1 MFYVPSWLQSQF
13 SLSFIYSEQANFK
26 TNSILSIEEISR
38 FSYKILKTFGITS
51 FLFILYQFLKL
62 KKIILKY
69 RFYLIL
75 IFFNFLLFFIFPWEP
90 SFLWLSIIS
99 IFLILVLQFNYKIIY
114 LLIFFNLFNWLY
126 QLEIVLIN
134 YQTINCFKTPVAA
147 KLKLHF
153 SNGLILDKQNRLE
166 DVLCYPDLLGEDK
179 KIMNYKSQ
187 ILYGKKL
194 RD

>member
-1 MFYVPSWLQSQF
+1 M
-13 SLSFIYSEQANFK
+13 SLFI
-26 TNSILSIEEISR
+26 
-38 FSYKILKTFGITS
+38 
-51 FLFILYQFLKL
+51 ILYQFVKL
-62 KKIILKY
+62 KSIILKY
-69 RFYLIL
+69 KFYLIL
-75 IFFNFLLFFIFPWEP
+75 VIFNFLLFFVFPWEP

-99 IFLILVLQFNYKIIY
+99 IFLILVLQANYKIIY

-134 YQTINCFKTPVAA
+134 YQTNKCFKTPIEA
-147 KLKLHF
+147 KFKLHF
-153 SNGLILDKQNRLE
+153 SNGLILDKQNRLK
-166 DVLCYPDLLGEDK
+166 DVLCYPDLLGEEK